1 MLKLTAFFLVWAD
14 SNAELLQNIERKEVE
29 MKILHGK
36 LVSSA
41 GSFLFFLQQSRIT
54 VLPRRVFMIY
64 LFAFRFQ
71 NLCDVSRE

>member
-14 SNAELLQNIERKEVE
+14 SNAELLQNIERKKIE

-41 GSFLFFLQQSRIT
+41 GSFL
-54 VLPRRVFMIY
+54 Y
-64 LFAFRFQ
+64 D
-71 NLCDVSRE
+71 NLE